1 MKESVILQSPH
12 AVDPLK
18 CLTEEE
24 KEERYR
30 TRLDESYRPY
40 TVIDVL
46 TSVYHRCF
54 EDDLCNYAGEHP
66 EEVIAPESGW
76 GVSRVWVNEC
86 RICRVETLFFQPL
99 SDFAVE
105 LLVHAS
111 LRAEIVRSGNANIK
125 RYKNIRRDLHLR
137 YSFDLRPCKLTCRFV
152 KAVVVEE
159 ESLLALNPTALRAD
173 KYLLPLVQ
181 DSDYPRLAK
190 WILARFDMPEEGPLD
205 VNLLAERMEM
215 KLLSGRFPENSV
227 AGEIFFNYG
236 RAEILDP
243 ATGKA
248 RDTNIDPCTVI
259 LNMSAC
265 RNRGLYNVTLLHEC
279 THQLLAMKHFLLQMT
294 HGHQFCSYLCKRR
307 GKNERKQRGSLSPV
321 DIMEIHANKLPGYLM
336 IEEHGGKARAEAFM
350 QSYPDR
356 GVVWMTRFVQDM
368 AEYYGTTQTLAKTR
382 LLDMGYSEVR
392 GVLQSANGEL
402 IPAYLSDLEEGQ
414 KYDVDHSDALKE
426 YVRNPAFREVLD
438 SCPRILTYPGRTF
451 TSANLCGMI
460 LGA

>member
-86 RICRVETLFFQPL
+86 RICRVETLFFQQL

-111 LRAEIVRSGNANIK
+111 LRAEIVRSGNANMK

-215 KLLSGRFPENSV
+215 KLLPGRFPENSV
-227 AGEIFFNYG
+227 TGEIFFNYG

-243 ATGKA
+243 A
-248 RDTNIDPCTVI
+248 IHVI
-259 LNMSAC
+259 HSHYEC
-265 RNRGLYNVTLLHEC
+265 LLLVYWRSWQ
-279 THQLLAMKHFLLQMT
+279 TA
-294 HGHQFCSYLCKRR
+294 
-307 GKNERKQRGSLSPV
+307 SLS
-321 DIMEIHANKLPGYLM
+321 Y
-336 IEEHGGKARAEAFM
+336 
-350 QSYPDR
+350 
-356 GVVWMTRFVQDM
+356 QDFLFT
-368 AEYYGTTQTLAKTR
+368 AIGFSEPLA
-382 LLDMGYSEVR
+382 
-392 GVLQSANGEL
+392 
-402 IPAYLSDLEEGQ
+402 
-414 KYDVDHSDALKE
+414 
-426 YVRNPAFREVLD
+426 
-438 SCPRILTYPGRTF
+438 
-451 TSANLCGMI
+451 
-460 LGA
+460 

>member
-215 KLLSGRFPENSV
+215 KLLPGRFPENSV

-243 ATGKA
+243 ATLEVRAENDGVA
-248 RDTNIDPCTVI
+248 
-259 LNMSAC
+259 
-265 RNRGLYNVTLLHEC
+265 
-279 THQLLAMKHFLLQMT
+279 
-294 HGHQFCSYLCKRR
+294 
-307 GKNERKQRGSLSPV
+307 
-321 DIMEIHANKLPGYLM
+321 
-336 IEEHGGKARAEAFM
+336 ARAA
-350 QSYPDR
+350 SP
-356 GVVWMTRFVQDM
+356 
-368 AEYYGTTQTLAKTR
+368 
-382 LLDMGYSEVR
+382 
-392 GVLQSANGEL
+392 
-402 IPAYLSDLEEGQ
+402 
-414 KYDVDHSDALKE
+414 
-426 YVRNPAFREVLD
+426 
-438 SCPRILTYPGRTF
+438 
-451 TSANLCGMI
+451 
-460 LGA
+460 